1 MSNKVREVKESPIGS
16 EINYLRDEKIALKE
30 LVNELEKRLE
40 WCLSPDTPKE
50 APPKPEEDNL
60 APLASVIRG
69 LRKDLEVLSG
79 QLRVILERL
88 AL

>member
-1 MSNKVREVKESPIGS
+1 
-16 EINYLRDEKIALKE
+16 
-30 LVNELEKRLE
+30 
-40 WCLSPDTPKE
+40 LSPDTPKE